1 MTRLLA
7 LLASAACLTSAA
19 SAAVITEQGDAGQT
33 AATAQDATGATRIDG
48 SLIDLGA
55 KTADVD
61 FYRIVI
67 DDPAAFAVTVLA
79 NLSEDNDTEILLF
92 DEAFNLVLRDDDD
105 GDDLLS
111 AFFAGELTSAGG
123 GAGTYYLAITIFE
136 VVAAEAGL
144 ITVAPDPFQTGSY
157 SLLLD
162 GVAAVPLP
170 AAAWMF
176 LVGAAG
182 LGAARRRSAA

>member
-1 MTRLLA
+1 MSRLLS
-7 LLASAACLTSAA
+7 LLASAACFTSFA

-48 SLIDLGA
+48 SLIDLGDE
-55 KTADVD
+55 TADVD

-79 NLSEDNDTEILLF
+79 DLSEDNDTEILLF
-92 DEAFNLVLRDDDD
+92 DASFDLVLRDDDGGD
-105 GDDLLS
+105 GLLS
-111 AFFAGELTSAGG
+111 AFSAGDLTDAG
-123 GAGTYYLAITIFE
+123 GAAGTYYLAITLYSVE
-136 VVAAEAGL
+136 TAAGGVV
-144 ITVAPDPFQTGSY
+144 TVDPSPFQTGSY

-162 GVAAVPLP
+162 SVAPVPLP

-176 LVGAAG
+176 LAGVGG
-182 LGAARRRSAA
+182 LGAMRRRARG

>member
-1 MTRLLA
+1 MSRLLS
-7 LLASAACLTSAA
+7 LLASAACLTSVA
-19 SAAVITEQGDAGQT
+19 SAAVFTEQGDAGQT

-48 SLIDLGA
+48 SLIDLGNE
-55 KTADVD
+55 TADVD

-79 NLSEDNDTEILLF
+79 NLTEDNDTEILLF
-92 DEAFNLVLRDDDD
+92 DEAFNLVIRDDDD
-105 GDDLLS
+105 GDGLLS
-111 AFFAGELTSAGG
+111 AFFAGELTDTGG
-123 GAGTYYLAITIFE
+123 GAGTYYLAITLYSVE
-136 VVAAEAGL
+136 TAAGGVV
-144 ITVAPDPFQTGSY
+144 TVDPSPFQTGSY

-176 LVGAAG
+176 LAGVGG
-182 LGAARRRSAA
+182 LGAMRRRARG